1 MRTWRMKL
9 EALAAAVAF
18 AECGEWSTAAKI
30 AKEYDRV
37 APKRDHKDDQ
47 RPRHKTGKRLRA

>member
-18 AECGEWSTAAKI
+18 AEAGEWSTATKLV
-30 AKEYDRV
+30 KEYDHMTQKRV
-37 APKRDHKDDQ
+37 TKDDQ
-47 RPRHKTGKRLRA
+47 RRREKQGRRLRA